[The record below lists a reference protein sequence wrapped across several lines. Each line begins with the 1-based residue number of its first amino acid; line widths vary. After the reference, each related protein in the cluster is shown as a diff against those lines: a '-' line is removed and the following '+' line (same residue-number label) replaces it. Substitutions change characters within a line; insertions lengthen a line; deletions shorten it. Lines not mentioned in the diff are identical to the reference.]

1 VRLSRGIAGKGADQ
15 GYRLDGDRSCR
26 RRPHRPEQA
35 WFKAISLDAPRYK
48 IALSWRLT
56 GTAPKPGTDSMKPM
70 TDKHLAILRRHMV
83 DVIGIHADLLEEELG
98 KAAFDEPILT
108 AMSRIPRH
116 MFVPEPLA
124 HLAYEDRPLPIGFEK
139 TISQPFICALM
150 TDLLALEPQDIVLE
164 VGTGLGY
171 QTSILAE
178 LVSHVWSVEIVEE
191 FADGAQL
198 RLEHLGYKNVDIR
211 VGDGSR
217 GWPDHAPYD
226 KAIVTAAAETVPP
239 ALLEQ
244 LKPRGRLVM
253 PLGATDAQ
261 QLTLLEKDADGS
273 VRSLAVIP
281 VRFTQLE
288 TVV

>member
-1 VRLSRGIAGKGADQ
+1 
-15 GYRLDGDRSCR
+15 
-26 RRPHRPEQA
+26 
-35 WFKAISLDAPRYK
+35 
-48 IALSWRLT
+48 
-56 GTAPKPGTDSMKPM
+56 MKPM

-98 KAAFDEPILT
+98 KAAIDERILT

-116 MFVPEPLA
+116 LFVPEPLA

-178 LVSHVWSVEIVEE
+178 LVSHVWTVEIVEE

-198 RLEHLGYKNVDIR
+198 RLGHLNHNNVDIR

-226 KAIVTAAAETVPP
+226 KIIVTAAAETVPP
-239 ALLEQ
+239 ALIEQ
-244 LKPRGRLVM
+244 LKARGRLVM
-253 PLGATDAQ
+253 PLGPADAQ
-261 QLTLLEKDADGS
+261 QLTLLDKDADAS
-273 VRSLAVIP
+273 VRSRAVIP

>member
-1 VRLSRGIAGKGADQ
+1 
-15 GYRLDGDRSCR
+15 
-26 RRPHRPEQA
+26 
-35 WFKAISLDAPRYK
+35 
-48 IALSWRLT
+48 
-56 GTAPKPGTDSMKPM
+56 MKPM

-98 KAAFDEPILT
+98 KDAFDERILT

-150 TDLLALEPQDIVLE
+150 TDLLALEPQDSVLE
-164 VGTGLGY
+164 IGTGLGY
-171 QTSILAE
+171 QTAILAE
-178 LVSHVWSVEIVEE
+178 LVSHIWSVEIVEE

-198 RLEHLGYKNVDIR
+198 RLEHLGYNNVDIR

-226 KAIVTAAAETVPP
+226 KIIVTAAAETVPP
-239 ALLEQ
+239 VLLEQ
-244 LKPRGRLVM
+244 LKSYGRLVM
-253 PLGATDAQ
+253 PLGPPDAQ
-261 QLTLLEKDADGS
+261 QLTLLDKDADEN
-273 VRSLAVIP
+273 VRSQAVIP